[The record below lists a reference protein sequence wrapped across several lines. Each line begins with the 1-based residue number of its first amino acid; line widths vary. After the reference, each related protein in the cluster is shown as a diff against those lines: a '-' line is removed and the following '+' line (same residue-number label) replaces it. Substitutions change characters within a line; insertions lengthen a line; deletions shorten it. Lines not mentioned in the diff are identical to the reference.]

1 MNMNLLKDFDSVYIE
16 NYEPIVV
23 LIIEYTGSFDGD
35 MVAGATSV
43 IKRNHIFLFG
53 IDLDSTNILFNYNG
67 NFRIKKVYAYTSDK
81 KKHWIVAKTT
91 SDNVERITAEWNTSD
106 SKYTDYSRSNKFK
119 SYKKTILRKKD

>member
-1 MNMNLLKDFDSVYIE
+1 MNLLQNFDSVYIE

-35 MVAGATSV
+35 MVAWGFPI
-43 IKRNHIFLFG
+43 IKRNHIYLFG

-67 NFRIKKVYAYTSDK
+67 NFRIKKAYAYTSDK

-91 SDNVERITAEWNTSD
+91 SDEVGRITARWDTSD